1 MSATLLSGPT
11 SRTGMNQHLDS
22 IQCTS
27 PAEMI
32 SDGTET
38 AVVRRLPS
46 RKRPH
51 PLDRLHHPRLY
62 IFFCFWPIQYSIQSV
77 QWVGPPPTP
86 EEETEPLTAHP
97 LPVDA
102 TTPSLQSAGGTI
114 VTPDSAAASQFK
126 W

>member
-62 IFFCFWPIQYSIQSV
+62 IFFLLLAYPIFNSVSPVGWTASNARGGDGAANRSSIAS
-77 QWVGPPPTP
+77 GCHHTKPTVCRGDDRH
-86 EEETEPLTAHP
+86 A
-97 LPVDA
+97 
-102 TTPSLQSAGGTI
+102 
-114 VTPDSAAASQFK
+114 
-126 W
+126 

>member
-11 SRTGMNQHLDS
+11 SRTGMHQHLDS

-62 IFFCFWPIQYSIQSV
+62 IFFAFGLSNIQFSQSS
-77 QWVGPPPTP
+77 G
-86 EEETEPLTAHP
+86 L
-97 LPVDA
+97 DR
-102 TTPSLQSAGGTI
+102 LQRQRRRRSR
-114 VTPDSAAASQFK
+114 
-126 W
+126 